1 MTSVRQIP
9 TKKDPTKFLKA
20 GVIEDLTGEIAYVAF
35 HKTLFGPKENPELGC
50 NSLIEQEKKVI
61 MSGKLQKREE
71 GNPQIIVE
79 SIKPVE
85 NSNIITLDF
94 KDELPFET
102 VMALKTVLA
111 NFKGSDPLVIIADNN
126 GVKQRVLAS
135 SNFWLSATNDMVQTI
150 ERQFGNVLNVSIN
163 SLE

>member
-1 MTSVRQIP
+1 MA
-9 TKKDPTKFLKA
+9 KFLKA

-35 HKTLFGPKENPELGC
+35 HKTLQEC
-50 NSLIEQEKKVI
+50 NSLIEQDKKVI

-85 NSNIITLDF
+85 NSNIITIEF

-102 VMALKTVLA
+102 VMALKSVMA

-126 GVKQRVLAS
+126 GIKQRILAS
-135 SNFWLSATNDMVQTI
+135 SNFWLNATNDMVQTL
-150 ERQFGNVLNVSIN
+150 ERQFGNVMKISIN